1 MADTEKITV
10 NLSPVDLGRI
20 DVLIEQGLFS
30 NRTDLIRSAIRSL
43 LQKNEA
49 VIEDVTVRK
58 SFSIG
63 VLALGR
69 RDLEELKRQNKKV
82 TYRIIGALFLAK
94 DIDPD
99 LARET
104 IESITVRGTLRAS
117 AELKEALKDRI
128 KE

>member
-1 MADTEKITV
+1 MADTEKITI

-20 DVLIEQGLFS
+20 DVLVEQGLFS
-30 NRTDLIRSAIRSL
+30 NRTDLIRSAIRGL
-43 LQKNEA
+43 IQKNEA

-58 SFSIG
+58 SFSVG

-69 RDLEELKRQNKKV
+69 RDLEKLERQNKKV

-94 DIDPD
+94 DIDPG
-99 LARET
+99 LARAT

-128 KE
+128 NN

>member
-1 MADTEKITV
+1 MADTEKITI

-20 DVLIEQGLFS
+20 DVLVEQGLFS

-49 VIEDVTVRK
+49 VIEDVTVRR

-69 RDLEELKRQNKKV
+69 RDLEDLKRQNKKV

-128 KE
+128 KD

>member
-69 RDLEELKRQNKKV
+69 RELEELKRQNKKV

>member
-1 MADTEKITV
+1 MADTEKITI

-20 DVLIEQGLFS
+20 DVLVEQGLFS

-58 SFSIG
+58 SFSVG

-69 RDLEELKRQNKKV
+69 RDLEKLERQNKKV

-99 LARET
+99 LARAT

-128 KE
+128 NN

>member
-1 MADTEKITV
+1 MGDTEKITI

-20 DVLIEQGLFS
+20 DVLVEQGLFS
-30 NRTDLIRSAIRSL
+30 NRTDLIRTAIRGL

-49 VIEDVTVRK
+49 VIEDVTARS

-63 VLALGR
+63 VVALGR

-82 TYRIIGALFLAK
+82 AYRIIGALFLAK
-94 DIDPD
+94 DIGPD

-128 KE
+128 ND